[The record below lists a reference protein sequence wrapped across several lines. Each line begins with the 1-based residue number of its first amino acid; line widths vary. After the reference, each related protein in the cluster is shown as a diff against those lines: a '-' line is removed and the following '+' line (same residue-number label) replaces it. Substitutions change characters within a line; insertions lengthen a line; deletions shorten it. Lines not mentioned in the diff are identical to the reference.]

1 MCLKILRSGDVLI
14 LKQLNILASIYMPSC
29 AVFFIHTHTHG
40 NALIDTVAY
49 SNGGSLQVRQ
59 TSQVKYEDYVKDRE
73 DVYAKVKRVLE
84 EEEEKDEVKSKQLLF
99 LS

>member
-1 MCLKILRSGDVLI
+1 MHGD
-14 LKQLNILASIYMPSC
+14 
-29 AVFFIHTHTHG
+29 
-40 NALIDTVAY
+40 ALIDTVSY
-49 SNGGSLQVRQ
+49 SNGGLLQVRQ